1 MTRCFGTE
9 SPLPSGLA
17 FWVCRWKRTRLRS
30 MSFNCMVQSL
40 SWILRCCSL
49 GQYMP
54 CFFETL
60 NPTVRRSSWIQFI
73 QSRLLFVSLVLLS
86 TRQCLG
92 LSLWP
97 LLKWFYDRNF
107 VFMSNVALLVLLS
120 ESHLV
125 PQWPTS
131 RGDNRWW
138 ARNFLTG
145 RKCTQTVWDVWQGNP
160 RPTRDLESAGT
171 LGPA

>member
-1 MTRCFGTE
+1 
-9 SPLPSGLA
+9 
-17 FWVCRWKRTRLRS
+17 
-30 MSFNCMVQSL
+30 MSFNCMMQSF
-40 SWILRCCSL
+40 SWRPCCCSL
-49 GQYMP
+49 GHYMP

-60 NPTVRRSSWIQFI
+60 NPTIIRSSWIQFI
-73 QSRLLFVSLVLLS
+73 QSWLLFVSLVLLS

-125 PQWPTS
+125 PQWQTS
-131 RGDNRWW
+131 GGDNGWW
-138 ARNFLTG
+138 ARNILTG

-160 RPTRDLESAGT
+160 LPTGDLESAST